1 MPLCAQDDGD
11 AVQAAREELALLQ
24 GLRPDAKPHGAG
36 KFARL
41 LRHPAI
47 VQALAVDE
55 TSGQLQM
62 VFAFLS
68 GASFIKSAPCDMNR
82 FGRENLHGTV
92 GAEASGSS
100 VEAVGPRKV
109 TAPAAGAQAT
119 ASSAS
124 SPARPRSA
132 AEVVASR
139 KPSEPIAEDA
149 VQKAAMVSAPPLS
162 RPSSEEGRKPDS
174 TLADDADAAPREDS
188 EPPSQP
194 SEAPASSQTS
204 SPPALALAHV
214 PKDKE
219 LALLSRNEPGKK
231 VTRRPSGSHGQ
242 GRGNEASSGSQSSAS
257 AGGTPAAAVLTDGS
271 SISSESRSGDPA
283 SSADAASIPLET
295 EGHAEGPVDAE
306 PLETGEA
313 ASSAVAGSLSE
324 TAVESSA
331 ALAAPHLEE
340 VQDLPKHEVEGSK
353 AGAEDEEIFFVPESF
368 SEVHM
373 AASRLSFQQ
382 PSPSNS
388 DGLLANR
395 AFMRAVDAAREHAA
409 QQRVEEAARLPG
421 GVKTQRQVCLTT
433 INKEKM
439 YEGKIVKAFKLG
451 LLLDINAD
459 VLGLLRWRH
468 VRGVPRK
475 LLKEGGHLANLR
487 VDKVGDARFTLRL
500 ECIGHEGQT
509 FEEEDY
515 PDVIARVDEW
525 AMEPR
530 MLQLAEEAAPT
541 AVKRHPG
548 RNGPRAVGDGEG
560 LAIRPPPRFST
571 SRFIRPGKCGPR
583 QTLPQTNGL
592 CSLSGAMDATPMPR
606 ATAAVSSLN
615 TSPELGLVVVG
626 DTSGAVFFEEFATT
640 LLKLHGL
647 RIHRSK
653 GNHVLQTTAR
663 LRHPAL
669 ADGILFGTLQPA
681 SAEMSGPR
689 SPSIDV
695 QQTPAAA
702 SVVATHESA
711 AGVGEQK
718 ELQDCLCLFDAP
730 HVVSLRIRDRPDGTS
745 PCRPPLQSLLL

>member
-68 GASFIKSAPCDMNR
+68 GGS
-82 FGRENLHGTV
+82 L
-92 GAEASGSS
+92 AEALQRRG
-100 VEAVGPRKV
+100 VFDVDALRKV

-669 ADGILFGTLQPA
+669 ADGILQPA